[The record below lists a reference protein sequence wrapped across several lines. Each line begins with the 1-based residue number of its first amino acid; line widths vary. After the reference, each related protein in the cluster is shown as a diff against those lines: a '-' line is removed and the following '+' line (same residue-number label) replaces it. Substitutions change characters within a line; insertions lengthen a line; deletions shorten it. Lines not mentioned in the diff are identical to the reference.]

1 MHNSME
7 NESQIEKKKLSI
19 LAEEI
24 KYKWE
29 GDSVLQEEAF
39 SRLRI
44 LEDLRER
51 EQLESHAAILELSV
65 ENRKL
70 HDIIL
75 SGKSIINFC
84 ITG

>member
-7 NESQIEKKKLSI
+7 NESQIEKKKLSL

-29 GDSVLQEEAF
+29 GDSVLQEEAL

-75 SGKSIINFC
+75 SGKSLIIFY
-84 ITG
+84 IT